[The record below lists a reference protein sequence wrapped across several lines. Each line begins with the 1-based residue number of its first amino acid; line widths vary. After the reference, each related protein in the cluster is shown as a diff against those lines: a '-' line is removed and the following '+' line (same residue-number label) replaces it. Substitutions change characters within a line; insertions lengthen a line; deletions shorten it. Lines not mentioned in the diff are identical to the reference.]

1 MPIPGTRHIGH
12 LDENVNALDL
22 KLSEAAWSDLDR
34 EIRSFRIAGA
44 RYPEAAM
51 KMLDTTE

>member
-1 MPIPGTRHIGH
+1 MPIPGTRHIEY
-12 LDENVNALDL
+12 LDENVSALEL
-22 KLSEAAWSDLDR
+22 KLSEAAWSDFDR
-34 EIRSFRIAGA
+34 QVRSFQIAGA